1 MQVDE
6 VVVVVALSLM
16 VSILLLGSEVAYSQM
31 LFLKAMVLMG
41 LMKTMVDA
49 EMLLGGKL

>member
-6 VVVVVALSLM
+6 VVVVVELSLM
-16 VSILLLGSEVAYSQM
+16 VSILFSGSEVGYSQT
-31 LFLKAMVLMG
+31 LFLKALVLMR

>member
-1 MQVDE
+1 MQVYE
-6 VVVVVALSLM
+6 VAVAVELFLM
-16 VSILLLGSEVAYSQM
+16 VSILLLRSEVEYSQT
-31 LFLKAMVLMG
+31 LFWKALVLVG